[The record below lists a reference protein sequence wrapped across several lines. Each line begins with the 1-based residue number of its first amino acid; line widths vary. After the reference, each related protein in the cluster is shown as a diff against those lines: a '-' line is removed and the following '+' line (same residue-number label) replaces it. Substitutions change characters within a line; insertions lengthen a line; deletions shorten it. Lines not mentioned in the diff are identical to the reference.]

1 MANAVRVDR
10 RVRVVES
17 EESMSRSQKQ
27 QRSYAVAS
35 LLAITVVFAA
45 ATPGAFAATTVTY
58 NAGGVSPGMNVVDDP
73 GNAAHLVVTGGTQNN
88 HVGLRSNNAA
98 PLTAGSG
105 CLQVSAT
112 EVTCFASGPRI
123 VTADLGD
130 GDDRLGHGFGVVNG
144 SFIRGGD
151 GNDTIDGADQAD
163 SLDGGAGADRL
174 QGASGDDV
182 LNGGPGDDVFLTN
195 HLETGNDVKNGGDG
209 NDRIIASRD
218 PGNDV
223 YTGGA
228 GVDLLDFSDASA
240 GVSVSLDG
248 EADDGP
254 AGETDNAGTDIENI
268 KGGRGNDTLVGN
280 SARNLIEG
288 FAGNDTLRGGS
299 PPPSRT
305 SFTIIGFVG
314 DDTLDGGIGSD
325 VMQGEGGDDRMLAR
339 DAIDDQVTAAMSCGA
354 GNDRLDTDLAED
366 DTRPLPADCESI
378 DQGAINEGA
387 NVRIASRRL
396 RVSGGTVRARLRC
409 PRSVRIGCR
418 GRLAA
423 SAPNRAGL
431 RGLGRRTRY
440 RIRRG
445 RSALVE
451 ISLPAAL
458 ERAADRRRR
467 PVPARVVSL
476 ETGEH
481 GDKTTVRRVAL

>member
-1 MANAVRVDR
+1 MGP
-10 RVRVVES
+10 
-17 EESMSRSQKQ
+17 SRKL
-27 QRSYAVAS
+27 RSYAIASFLATAVA
-35 LLAITVVFAA
+35 V
-45 ATPGAFAATTVTY
+45 ATAVPGAFAATTVTY
-58 NAGGVSPGMNVVDDP
+58 NAGGTTPGMNVTDDP
-73 GNAAHLVVTGGTQNN
+73 GNAVHLVVTGGTQNN
-88 HVGLRSNNAA
+88 HVGLRSNAG

-163 SLDGGAGADRL
+163 SLDGGAGDDRL

-182 LNGGPGDDVFLTN
+182 LDGGPGNDVFLTN

-228 GVDLLDFSDASA
+228 GVDLLDFSDSSA
-240 GVSVSLDG
+240 GVAVSLDG
-248 EADDGP
+248 VANDGA

-280 SARNLIEG
+280 SGRNLIEG
-288 FAGNDTLRGGS
+288 LAGNDTLRGGS
-299 PPPSRT
+299 PPASRT
-305 SFTIIGFVG
+305 STTIFGFLG

-325 VMQGEGGDDRMLAR
+325 AMHGDGGDDRLLAR
-339 DAIDDQVTAAMSCGA
+339 DAVDDQVAAAMTCGS
-354 GNDRLDTDLAED
+354 GNDRLDTDLADD
-366 DTRPLPADCESI
+366 DTRPLPTSCETI
-378 DQGAINEGA
+378 DQGAIDEGA
-387 NVRIASRRL
+387 NVRITARRL
-396 RVSGGTVRARLRC
+396 RVSPDGTVRVRLRC
-409 PRSVRIGCR
+409 PASVTIGCR

-423 SAPNRAGL
+423 GPPQRA
-431 RGLGRRTRY
+431 LGTRTRY

-445 RSALVE
+445 ATARVIVRLPRALR
-451 ISLPAAL
+451 
-458 ERAADRRRR
+458 RAAARRNG
-467 PVPARVVSL
+467 VPARVVSI
-476 ETGEH
+476 ETGSH
-481 GDKTTVRRVAL
+481 GPKTTIRPMLLR

>member
-1 MANAVRVDR
+1 MGP
-10 RVRVVES
+10 
-17 EESMSRSQKQ
+17 SRKL
-27 QRSYAVAS
+27 RSCAIASFLATAVAVGTAS
-35 LLAITVVFAA
+35 TSAL
-45 ATPGAFAATTVTY
+45 AATTVTY
-58 NAGGVSPGMNVVDDP
+58 NAGGTSPGMNVVDDP
-73 GNAAHLVVTGGTQNN
+73 ANAAILVVTGGTQTN
-88 HVGLRSNNAA
+88 HVGLRSNNAQ

-112 EVTCFASGPRI
+112 EVTCFASGARI

-163 SLDGGAGADRL
+163 SLDGGAGDDRL

-182 LNGGPGDDVFLTN
+182 LNGGPGADVFLTN

-228 GVDLLDFSDASA
+228 GVDLLDFSDASG

-248 EADDGP
+248 VANDGP
-254 AGETDNAGTDIENI
+254 SAEADNAGTDIENI
-268 KGGRGNDTLVGN
+268 KGGRGNDTLVGD
-280 SARNLIEG
+280 SGRNLIEG
-288 FAGNDTLRGGS
+288 FAGNDTLRGGT
-299 PPPSRT
+299 PPASRT
-305 SFTIIGFVG
+305 STTIIGFVG

-325 VMQGEGGDDRMLAR
+325 VMHGEGGDDRLLAR
-339 DAIDDQVTAAMSCGA
+339 DALDDQVAAAMTCGS
-354 GNDRLDTDLAED
+354 GNDRLDTDLADD
-366 DTRPLPADCESI
+366 DTRPLPTTCESI

-387 NVRIASRRL
+387 NVRIAPRLL
-396 RVSGGTVRARLRC
+396 RVSRDGTVRVRLRC
-409 PRSVRIGCR
+409 PASVTIGCR

-423 SAPNRAGL
+423 GAPRRA
-431 RGLGRRTRY
+431 LGPRTRY

-445 RSALVE
+445 ARTRVTVRLPRALR
-451 ISLPAAL
+451 
-458 ERAADRRRR
+458 RAAARRNR
-467 PVPARVVSL
+467 VPARVVSI
-476 ETGEH
+476 ETGSH
-481 GDKTTVRRVAL
+481 GPKLTVRPMLLR

>member
-1 MANAVRVDR
+1 
-10 RVRVVES
+10 
-17 EESMSRSQKQ
+17 MSPSRN
-27 QRSYAVAS
+27 QRSRAIVS
-35 LLAITVVFAA
+35 VLATAA
-45 ATPGAFAATTVTY
+45 ALATAAPGALAATTVTY
-58 NAGGVSPGMNVVDDP
+58 NAGGTSPGMNVTDDP
-73 GNAAHLVVTGGTQNN
+73 GNAVHLVITSGTQNN
-88 HVGLRSNNAA
+88 HVGVRSSNAL

-123 VTADLGD
+123 VTAGLGD

-163 SLDGGAGADRL
+163 SLDGGAGDDRL

-182 LNGGPGDDVFLTN
+182 LNGGPGADIFLTN

-288 FAGNDTLRGGS
+288 LAGNDTLRGGS

-305 SFTIIGFVG
+305 GTPISFLG
-314 DDTLDGGIGSD
+314 DDTLDGGTGSD
-325 VMQGEGGDDRMLAR
+325 VMQGEGGDDRLLAR
-339 DAIDDQVTAAMSCGA
+339 DAEDDQVAAAMSCGS
-354 GNDRLDTDLAED
+354 GNDRLDTDLAD
-366 DTRPLPADCESI
+366 DNTRLLPADCESI

-387 NVRIASRRL
+387 NVRILSRTL
-396 RVSGGTVRARLRC
+396 RVTAAGTVRVRLRC
-409 PRSVRIGCR
+409 PASVRSGCR

-423 SAPNRAGL
+423 GAPRRAGL
-431 RGLGRRTRY
+431 RALGSRSRY

-445 RSALVE
+445 RTARVT
-451 ISLPAAL
+451 IRLPRPL
-458 ERAADRRRR
+458 RRAAAR
-467 PVPARVVSL
+467 PRLVPARIVSV
-476 ETGEH
+476 EKGSH
-481 GDKTTVRRVAL
+481 GLKTTIRRVRLR